1 MKIVVDADACPKNA
15 LLLCQKLGGIYH
27 VPVWTVASFNHSIV
41 SDYHI
46 VVGSASQEADIK
58 VVNVTEP
65 GDIVITQDWGLAAM
79 VLGKQA
85 RALSPAGREFSP
97 DKIDFL
103 LEEREAKAKHRRGG
117 GRTKGPRKRNA
128 EDDRSFEVSLQRLL
142 TINKGGETMSLAL
155 RVYFDFCCPYCYLAW
170 GFMKKF
176 KETTAIQ
183 DEWITWEIHP
193 ELGPAGDYIQNVVA
207 NVNLEERKLNLN
219 RLGEPVQIK
228 PGDHAFVPNTRLAL
242 EAVQFA
248 TEAGKMHEWIDAVYT
263 ANFVEGK
270 NIGDQ
275 EVLIAIA
282 AKIGLDAQGLSQ
294 ALNTGRYT
302 PVLLAHDRECMEKKL
317 EWVPTIY
324 AGETKVLEG
333 ALTYAVFSDKLRSLK
348 SEM

>member
-1 MKIVVDADACPKNA
+1 MKIVVDADACPKNV
-15 LLLCQKLGGIYH
+15 LLLCQKLGGQYH
-27 VPVWTVASFNHSIV
+27 VPVWTVASFNHAIV
-41 SDYHI
+41 SDYHL

-58 VVNVTEP
+58 VVNITDP

-85 RALSPAGREFSP
+85 YALSPAGREYNP
-97 DKIDFL
+97 DRIDFL
-103 LEEREAKAKHRRGG
+103 LEEREAKAKLRRGG
-117 GRTKGPRKRNA
+117 GRTKGPKKRTA
-128 EDDRSFEVSLQRLL
+128 EDDQRFAACLQRML
-142 TINKGGETMSLAL
+142 IIKEGGKNMSLAL

-170 GFMKKF
+170 GFMKKV
-176 KETTAIQ
+176 KETTDIQ

-193 ELGPAGDYIQNVVA
+193 ELGPGGEYIENVLA

-219 RLGEPVQIK
+219 RLGEPVQMK
-228 PGDHAFVPNTRLAL
+228 PGDHSFVPNTRLAL

-275 EVLIAIA
+275 DVLAVIA
-282 AKIGLDAQGLSQ
+282 AKIGLDAQALSQ

-302 PVLLAHDRECMEKKL
+302 QVLLAHDRECMEKKL

-333 ALTYAVFSDKLRSLK
+333 ALTYSVFSEKLRSLK
-348 SEM
+348 KQM